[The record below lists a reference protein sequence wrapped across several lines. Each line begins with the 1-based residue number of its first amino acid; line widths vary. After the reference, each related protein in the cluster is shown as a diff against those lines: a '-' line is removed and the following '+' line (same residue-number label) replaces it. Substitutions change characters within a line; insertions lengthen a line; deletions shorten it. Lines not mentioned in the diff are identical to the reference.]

1 MGWWRLDEYRHVVAS
16 LCDIILILAMPQQ
29 PSTTPIL
36 DLEAPLP
43 NARDLSYTVR
53 QKIVIS
59 AVFLAAVFG
68 PVYAAHNIR
77 QEPDGGWAGDFPF
90 FLTLVF
96 LGNLVLWALL
106 TAAHEL
112 GHIIAGLAIGFRFQ
126 AVEVGPLRIERRR
139 GCWQF
144 GSVRPFRA
152 FMGGNADMRL
162 DRIFKMRQ
170 RLILL
175 YLGGTAGT
183 IPVALA
189 AWSAVASSS
198 SPIAFLVAMNFGTLS
213 VIQLLIGIVRV
224 DVGPQWEGAND
235 FTFVRALSCSGQNA
249 KRLLMSYAIH
259 MVRAR
264 EVDEIQV
271 NPRWLRAAYTKELWD
286 EWAAYGSSEYSEEMA
301 NQLEKWLAESGKYR
315 EADRAAFILEAAFF
329 MAWHRNDAS
338 KAQVW
343 FERVGQAEDRET
355 YRKIRAETALCCAR
369 GEFSVALE
377 YWQRGAALLRSMPQP
392 WVRTLEHEWSKWR
405 SEIEAR
411 KTAYT
416 AQIVAAST

>member
-1 MGWWRLDEYRHVVAS
+1 
-16 LCDIILILAMPQQ
+16 MPQQ
-29 PSTTPIL
+29 PSTSPIL
-36 DLEAPLP
+36 DLQAPLP
-43 NARDLSYTVR
+43 AARDLSYTVKE
-53 QKIVIS
+53 KIVIS
-59 AVFLAAVFG
+59 VVFLAAVFG

-77 QEPDGGWAGDFPF
+77 QEPDGGWTGDFPF

-96 LGNLVLWALL
+96 VGNLALWALL

-112 GHIIAGLAIGFRFQ
+112 GHIIVGLVIGFKFQ
-126 AVEVGPLRIERRR
+126 AVELGPLRIERRR

-198 SPIAFLVAMNFGTLS
+198 SPIAFLVAMNLVTLS
-213 VIQLLIGIVRV
+213 VIQLLTGIVRV

-249 KRLLMSYAIH
+249 KRLFMNHAIH
-259 MVRAR
+259 MVRAH

-271 NPRWLRAAYTKELWD
+271 NPRWLKAAYTKERWD
-286 EWAAYGSSEYSEEMA
+286 EWASYGSPESSEDMA
-301 NQLEKWLAESGKYR
+301 NQLERWLADSGRYR
-315 EADRAAFILEAAFF
+315 EADRAVFILEAVFF

-338 KAQVW
+338 KGQVW
-343 FERVGQAEDRET
+343 FERVDQAEDRLA
-355 YRKIRAETALCCAR
+355 YRKIRAEIALCCAR

-377 YWQRGAALLRSMPQP
+377 YWQRGATLLESMPQP
-392 WVRTLEHEWSKWR
+392 WIRPLEQEWSKWR

-411 KTAYT
+411 QTAYN
-416 AQIVAAST
+416 AQLVPAST